1 MKMFVGEKVQTG
13 EWDGQPIYRTRTA
26 EEVLIN
32 IVDQDDAARKL
43 KVAHALQPENEIFIN
58 ANSWCEYC
66 ARNYPEWMT
75 TTVGDISLC
84 DGCYDHFN

>member
-1 MKMFVGEKVQTG
+1 MQLSKNGHPIHNTGIRGEPCAKPMILLAVKHDTF
-13 EWDGQPIYRTRTA
+13 
-26 EEVLIN
+26 
-32 IVDQDDAARKL
+32 
-43 KVAHALQPENEIFIN
+43 PENEIFIN

-75 TTVGDISLC
+75 RTIGDISVC